1 MRTTVLALS
10 LLILPAAV
18 RAQVDETAFQSAR
31 NAWEHGDFIMALET
45 YQSLLQGPHAEAW
58 IDSVALATGELF
70 QVREV
75 AEDGRSVRFSFDGR
89 YAAYE
94 TGDALLATTH
104 VIRTDDLAEV
114 ATLNGRSLRF
124 SPNSSRAVYLQ
135 LEDVAEVSEAVQSVQ
150 RTSGAGDRRAA
161 GFAQMEFRRTVAR
174 YSRIKVL
181 NLETGEAHGV
191 PWVGLLYDVSY
202 GATDS
207 VIVFTGQPDDGSPLN
222 FGLYLLSEQSAEPV
236 PLTERRGFRLELNAL
251 PGGRFFSYRSGN
263 QRFVIRDLQTNQDH
277 VFEGLDQAFS
287 SDGTKLAF
295 AARDGD
301 VYSIKLVDLH
311 GDLTPATIA
320 RGVHRLRHPTFSPNG
335 ASIAFQMHT
344 GVDFEIYVYS
354 LSDGETQ
361 RVTRYVQHD
370 IFPLFV
376 TDTLLLTVRGEGRH
390 RRSFLW
396 NLQNGQSTKLFHNN
410 TVRTIAPEY
419 EWTVSADGSMILI
432 VSERDG
438 DTVSPERGVY
448 LVDLTLRVTQ
458 DELLQ
463 RIQWNLEAERNL
475 RAAGEQMFAPAAES
489 VRAATTRVSHS
500 RLYEYQERLFS
511 FGSKFITE
519 PGNQLAAEYIAQK
532 LREWGYEPELQEFDA
547 RDSIPTAN
555 VIATLPGTV
564 HPDVVYVVSSHFD
577 SVRRG
582 PGADD
587 NTSGTSVLLETAR
600 ILADSPLSATV
611 KFAFF
616 TGEEAGLR
624 GSREFMRRAVADSLN
639 IVGALNNDMVGWSGD
654 GRLDNTIRYSNAGIR
669 DVQHAAAFLFS
680 DLVTYDAK
688 YYKFTDAHAYYEVYG
703 DIVGGI
709 GSYPVLGNPNYHQP
723 SDELETVDQDLVAET
738 AKTNIASI
746 MLLASSPSRITG
758 LTQIGREGDT
768 VELEW
773 DPSPEGDVAD
783 YVVTYQSADDMTA
796 LEATVQTNRIRISE
810 AAAGTVVAVKAVNT
824 RGLRGWDWA
833 RLTLD

>member
-1 MRTTVLALS
+1 MRTTVLAIS
-10 LLILPAAV
+10 LLILPTAV
-18 RAQVDETAFQSAR
+18 RAQVDKTAFQSAR
-31 NAWEHGDFIMALET
+31 NAWEHGDFIRALET

-70 QVREV
+70 HVREV

-94 TGDALLATTH
+94 TGDVLLATTH

-135 LEDVAEVSEAVQSVQ
+135 VEDTAEISGAVQNVQ
-150 RTSGAGDRRAA
+150 RTGGAGDRRAA
-161 GFAQMEFRRTVAR
+161 GFAQMELRRTVAR

-191 PWVGLLYDVSY
+191 PWDGLLYDISY

-222 FGLYLLSEQSAEPV
+222 FGLYLLSEQSGEPL
-236 PLTERRGFRLELNAL
+236 PLTERRGFRLELDAL

-263 QRFVIRDLQTNQDH
+263 QRFVIIDLQTNQDH
-277 VFEGLDQAFS
+277 VFQGLDQAFS

-301 VYSIKLVDLH
+301 VYSIKLADLY
-311 GDLTPATIA
+311 GDWTPITIA
-320 RGVHRLRHPTFSPNG
+320 RGIQRFRHPTFSPNG
-335 ASIAFQMHT
+335 ESIAFQMHT

-354 LSDGETQ
+354 LTDGETQ
-361 RVTRYVQHD
+361 RVTRHIQHD

-410 TVRTIAPEY
+410 SVRTIAPEY
-419 EWTVSADGSMILI
+419 EWAVSPDGSMVLIL
-432 VSERDG
+432 SQRDG
-438 DTVSPERGVY
+438 DTIAPEIGVY
-448 LVDLTLRVTQ
+448 LLYLDRKVTKV
-458 DELLQ
+458 ELLA
-463 RIQWNLEAERNL
+463 RIENNLQSERELREVGEA
-475 RAAGEQMFAPAAES
+475 MFAP
-489 VRAATTRVSHS
+489 VRDEVSAVTS
-500 RLYEYQERLFS
+500 TVSPSSLYEYQERLFS
-511 FGSKFITE
+511 FGSKFVTE
-519 PGNQLAAEYIAQK
+519 PGNGMATAYLAES
-532 LREWGYEPELQEFDA
+532 LRSWGYEPELQWFEPRQGF
-547 RDSIPTAN
+547 RSAN
-555 VIATLPGTV
+555 VIASLPGSI
-564 HPDVVYVVSSHFD
+564 HPDVIYVVSSHYD
-577 SVRRG
+577 SVRDG

-587 NTSGTSVLLETAR
+587 NSSGTSVLLETAR
-600 ILADSPLSATV
+600 LLANHPLPATV

-616 TGEEAGLR
+616 TAEEAGLR
-624 GSREFMRRAVADSLN
+624 GSREFVRRAIEDSLN
-639 IVGALNNDMVGWSGD
+639 IVGVLNNDMLGWSGD
-654 GRLDNTIRYSNAGIR
+654 GRLDNTIRYSNSGIR
-669 DVQHAAAFLFS
+669 DLQHAAAFLFS
-680 DLVTYDAK
+680 DLITYDAK

-709 GSYPVLGNPNYHQP
+709 GSYPVLANPHYHQ
-723 SDELETVDQDLVAET
+723 DTDVLGTIDQDLIRET
-738 AKTNIASI
+738 TKTNIASI
-746 MLLASSPSRITG
+746 MLLASSPSRIKG
-758 LTQIGREGDT
+758 LTQIRREGNT

-773 DPSPEGDVAD
+773 DPSPEGDVAY
-783 YVVTYQSADDMTA
+783 YVVAYEAADDTTA
-796 LEATVQTNRIRISE
+796 HEAMAETNRIRISD
-810 AAAGTVVAVKAVNT
+810 AAAETVVAVRAVNA